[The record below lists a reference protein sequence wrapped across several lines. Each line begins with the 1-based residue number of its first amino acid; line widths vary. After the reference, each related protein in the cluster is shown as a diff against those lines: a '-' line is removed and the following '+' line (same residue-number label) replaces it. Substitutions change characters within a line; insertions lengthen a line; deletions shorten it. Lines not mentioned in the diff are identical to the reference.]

1 MRTYKTTHWAL
12 LCLIALL
19 FVGALPIE
27 AAKKEKKKKSKE
39 IEWVMPELTGDETFD
54 SFLKECDSL
63 YTRMQNFEKEVP
75 FFEVRQIKDSST
87 GEMYC
92 AVVDSMGNI
101 RNSSVAFKQYLD
113 AGTTALTLIADFA
126 VITTST
132 AAATASLPSLGLK
145 AFSYGK
151 YIKVGGQLALE
162 CPKKLKEM
170 IEKFNIQK
178 KAIRAYKEN
187 YDQSTGKL
195 KDASIDASKIEG
207 LNIAEAAVLD
217 KTTEELTAGFANA
230 SKEGEDIDDSIF
242 DNL

>member
-1 MRTYKTTHWAL
+1 MFLALSLISSYFSNLLLGGGIAAICVALWILAATMLGKGFSGDNPLRTGCGCLMILFLFLCTTYH
-12 LCLIALL
+12 
-19 FVGALPIE
+19 
-27 AAKKEKKKKSKE
+27 
-39 IEWVMPELTGDETFD
+39 TF
-54 SFLKECDSL
+54 F
-63 YTRMQNFEKEVP
+63 
-75 FFEVRQIKDSST
+75 
-87 GEMYC
+87 
-92 AVVDSMGNI
+92 
-101 RNSSVAFKQYLD
+101 
-113 AGTTALTLIADFA
+113 ALTYSDLKDTATSFEGMVTAA
-126 VITTST
+126 VIDMPDT

-187 YDQSTGKL
+187 YAQSTGKL